1 MPPELYGDRATTA
14 KCVSAATVT
23 IAGMN
28 AQPGL
33 RSGATPLAVRM
44 RPTTLDE
51 VAGQRHLL
59 RPGSPLVSLAT
70 DKSGEQGSV
79 SIILWGPPGTGK
91 TTLAKLVAHSS
102 GRNFVELSAV
112 TAGVRDVRQVMEEA
126 LSRRD
131 LYGISTVL
139 FLDEI
144 HRFTKAQQDALLP
157 GVENGWVILVAAT
170 TENPSFSVIS
180 PLLSRSLLLT
190 LEQLTD
196 DDLGA
201 VIDRAVSD
209 PRGLDG
215 KVVLDPTGREAIIRL
230 ASGDARRAL
239 TALEASALSASGESV
254 AAQAEY
260 DRETASIDDE
270 VDDESDDTDDTATP
284 AEPVDLPVVTGDT
297 VSRAVDRAL
306 LRYDRQ
312 GDEHYDVIS
321 AFIKSIRGS
330 DADAALHYL
339 ARMIEAGEDPR
350 FIARRIIIS
359 ASEDIGLAD
368 PQALVIAVAAA
379 DAVQFIGM
387 PEGRIPLA
395 QAVVYLATAPKSPAS
410 YIGIDK
416 AIADVRAG
424 KIGRVPKPIRDAHY
438 AGAKKLGHGKGYLY
452 PHDYDIG
459 VVQQQYPP
467 TELLGARYY
476 EPTEHGNE
484 RDVSARWAKLRR
496 IVRGK

>member
-1 MPPELYGDRATTA
+1 MREGQ
-14 KCVSAATVT
+14 CVTDGAVS
-23 IAGMN
+23 IAGMT

-33 RSGATPLAVRM
+33 RTGATPLALRM
-44 RPTTLDE
+44 RPTSIDE
-51 VAGQRHLL
+51 VAGQKHLL
-59 RPGSPLVSLAT
+59 GPGSPLVSLLT
-70 DKSGEQGSV
+70 DESGEQGSA
-79 SIILWGPPGTGK
+79 SIILWGPPGSGK
-91 TTLAKLVAHSS
+91 TTLAKIVANTS
-102 GRNFVELSAV
+102 GRHFVELSAV

-144 HRFTKAQQDALLP
+144 HRFSKAQQDALLP

-170 TENPSFSVIS
+170 TENPSFSVVS

-196 DDLGA
+196 DDLGE
-201 VIDRAVSD
+201 VIDRALTD
-209 PRGLDG
+209 ERGLRG
-215 KVVLDPTGREAIIRL
+215 SVTLEPAARAAIIRL

-239 TALEASALSASGESV
+239 TALEVGATASA
-254 AAQAEY
+254 AADPGA
-260 DRETASIDDE
+260 
-270 VDDESDDTDDTATP
+270 
-284 AEPVDLPVVTGDT
+284 LKPVVTAEIVAT
-297 VSRAVDRAL
+297 AVDRAL

-330 DADAALHYL
+330 DADASLHYL

-359 ASEDIGLAD
+359 AAEDVGMAD

-395 QAVVYLATAPKSPAS
+395 EAVVYLATAPKSNAA
-410 YIGIDK
+410 YLGIDQ

-424 KIGRVPKPIRDAHY
+424 KIGRVPKPLRDAHY
-438 AGAKKLGHGKGYLY
+438 AGAKKIDHGKGYVY
-452 PHDYDIG
+452 PHDAELG
-459 VVQQQYPP
+459 VVEQQYLPD
-467 TELLGARYY
+467 ELRDASYY
-476 EPTEHGNE
+476 RPTEHGNE
-484 RDVSARWAKLRR
+484 RDVSTRWSKLRR
-496 IVRGK
+496 IIRGQ